1 MSHAFISYSRKD
13 TPFVEKLESDLR
25 LHGIQTWR
33 DQHSIAGG
41 EEWYK
46 SIVSGIEDAFALI
59 AIVSPSAD
67 ESRWVLR
74 EQLYADQKYLPRVPV
89 LPNAHPIPFHMQ
101 ELNPIL
107 CDAANYNQGIQQLVS
122 ILNGYHTHE
131 SDVPTDNNG
140 MSVERNE
147 ELEYLRFLKVD
158 AESDI
163 FSPRYVAL
171 AAVAEDIAAPRPPT
185 SRRRM
190 TNRTPRFQQ
199 LGLEIVEGD
208 AFDRPGQE
216 ITDARIP
223 LRRLKRTLL
232 LGEPGSGKTTTL
244 WQLAID
250 LAETA
255 EKDTET
261 KLPVFV
267 PLAGFTGETSFAVYV
282 QSQMATIQ
290 SRFETLLSTGRLI
303 LLCDAFNEMPR
314 YGRNGTDLVSEVKT
328 FLSKIPEWVIS
339 CRIRDYQED
348 LADLSGVSKLRL
360 KSLTLPQIYEII
372 QRRFSTR
379 PQTAASLWKE
389 LCGNADLLG
398 AWMIF
403 AEHGKPDDFWLSK
416 WSETIVLEQGKHIY
430 STAEYKAWK
439 AMQQDNKK
447 MMLLCRNPYL
457 LFLVCELFERTG
469 SLPQNRGAL
478 FASFVDELL
487 AREEHTSQLNGSP
500 WIPTSVIA
508 QELSGLAFA
517 MQRNKSGT
525 EISVAK
531 AQELITSEVDAT
543 LVLRIAASAS
553 IIELS
558 STVRFTHQLLQEYFA
573 SGVLGR
579 SLDEGKT
586 ASEFWPKSRWW
597 RRSGWEETAVILA
610 GLRDNPE
617 EVARWI
623 ANANP
628 EIALQVLQK
637 SGTRSVGILLDENTR
652 KHVVTAAQN
661 LSSEPDPVGRAAA
674 YRVLGELGADERFG
688 IGVDSAGLPQFDW
701 VKIPAGSFTF
711 GFDKN
716 QSSPTSSNELAQ
728 SVQELPDFYITRYP
742 VTYSQFYAFVSDP
755 VHIHR
760 RYWEYTLSKANDEQ
774 ADSTFDL
781 KHPKWRLSNHPVVSV
796 SWHEV
801 WAFSVWVSEKLGY
814 EVRLPTEYEWEK
826 AARGT
831 DGRIYPY
838 GNKFE
843 AEKCNTKPTGIG
855 RTSAVGILIGGAS
868 PFGVM
873 DCSGNVWEYTLDL
886 STQRGTIYALD
897 VRSAVRL
904 GQIIDKG
911 GGFTSNEA
919 ASRCTYRI
927 GLSANERGHN
937 LGFRLVTTDISS

>member
-1 MSHAFISYSRKD
+1 MPHAFISYSQKD
-13 TPFVEKLESDLR
+13 AAFVEKLEEDLR
-25 LHGIQTWR
+25 LCGIQTWR
-33 DQHSIAGG
+33 DQYSIVGG

-46 SIVSGIEDAFALI
+46 SIVSGIEHSYALI
-59 AIVSPSAD
+59 AIVSPNAD

-74 EQLYADQKYLPRVPV
+74 EQLYADEKHLPRVPV
-89 LPNAHPIPFHMQ
+89 LPNVHRIPFHMQ

-107 CDAANYNQGIQQLVS
+107 CDAANYDQGIRQLVS
-122 ILNGYHTHE
+122 ILNGYHTHQVNLHPDTKAV
-131 SDVPTDNNG
+131 SLQ
-140 MSVERNE
+140 RNE

-163 FSPRYVAL
+163 FTPRYVAL
-171 AAVAEDIAAPRPPT
+171 NAVTEDIAASSLSSP
-185 SRRRM
+185 RRRL
-190 TNRTPRFQQ
+190 TSRTPRFQQ

-208 AFDRPGQE
+208 SFDRPGQE
-216 ITDARIP
+216 IVDARIP
-223 LRRLKRTLL
+223 LRQLRRALL

-255 EKDTET
+255 EKDIES
-261 KLPVFV
+261 KIPVFV
-267 PLAGFTGETSFAVYV
+267 PLAGFTGETSFAAYV

-290 SRFETLLSTGRLI
+290 SRFDSLLSTGRLI
-303 LLCDAFNEMPR
+303 FLCDALNEMPR
-314 YGRNGTDLVSEVKT
+314 YGRNGTNLVLEVKA
-328 FLSKIPEWVIS
+328 FLGKVPEWVIS

-360 KSLTLPQIYEII
+360 KSLTLPQIHEIL
-372 QRRFSTR
+372 QRRFSKQ
-379 PQTAASLWKE
+379 PQVAASLWKE
-389 LCGNADLLG
+389 LYGNADLLS

-403 AEHGKPDDFWLSK
+403 AEHGRPDDFWLPK
-416 WSETIVLEQGKHIY
+416 WPETIVLEQGKHIY

-457 LFLVCELFERTG
+457 IYLVCELFERTG
-469 SLPQNRGAL
+469 NLPQNRGAL

-487 AREEHTSQLNGSP
+487 AREEHTSQLNGTL
-500 WIPTSVIA
+500 WIPKSVITH
-508 QELSGLAFA
+508 ELSGLAFA
-517 MQRNKSGT
+517 MQRIKSGT
-525 EISVAK
+525 EIPVTR
-531 AQELITSEVDAT
+531 AQELITSEVDST
-543 LVLRIAASAS
+543 LLLRIAASAS

-579 SLDEGKT
+579 TLDEGKT
-586 ASEFWPKSRWW
+586 ANEFWPKDRWW

-610 GLRDNPE
+610 GLRDYPE

-637 SGTRSVGILLDENTR
+637 SGTRSLDTLLDEDTR
-652 KHVVTAAQN
+652 KHIIIATKK

-688 IGVDSAGLPQFDW
+688 IGIDSTGLPQFDW
-701 VKIPAGSFTF
+701 VKIPAGQFTF
-711 GFDKN
+711 GIDKS
-716 QSSPTSSNELAQ
+716 QHSPGSSNELAQ
-728 SVQELPDFYITRYP
+728 SVHELPDFYITRYP
-742 VTYSQFYAFVSDP
+742 VTYSQFYAFARDSAYTDP
-755 VHIHR
+755 S
-760 RYWEYTLSKANDEQ
+760 YWQYTLSKMNDGKL
-774 ADSTFDL
+774 ASTLDL

-801 WAFSVWVSEKLGY
+801 WAFSAWVSEKLGY
-814 EVRLPTEYEWEK
+814 EIRLPTEYEWEK

-855 RTSAVGILIGGAS
+855 RTSAVGILAGGDS
-868 PFGVM
+868 PYGVM

-886 STQRGTIYALD
+886 PLQRGTVYALGI
-897 VRSAVRL
+897 RKAVQL

-911 GGFTSNEA
+911 GGFTSNEVA
-919 ASRCTYRI
+919 ARCTYRT
-927 GLSANERGHN
+927 GLSANQRGHN
-937 LGFRLVTTDISS
+937 LGFRLVTIDFSS